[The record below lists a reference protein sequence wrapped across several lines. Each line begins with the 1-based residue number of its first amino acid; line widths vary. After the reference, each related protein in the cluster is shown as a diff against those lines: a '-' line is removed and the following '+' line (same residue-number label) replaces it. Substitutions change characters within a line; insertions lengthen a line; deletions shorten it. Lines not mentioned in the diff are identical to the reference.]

1 MDVVVFY
8 GCCNKVPQM
17 EWLNRNLLFHTPGS
31 LEVQDQLIG
40 GVMLPPFEGAGRES
54 VPTLLVSGGLLASL
68 AVLDSWTRHL
78 SLCLPLH
85 VVFSLCV
92 CIFILIPFYMDTSLS
107 GLGVTLLQYDLILT
121 NYSNNCISK

>member
-17 EWLNRNLLFHTPGS
+17 EWLNRNLLSHTSGS

-92 CIFILIPFYMDTSLS
+92 YLHPNSFLYGHQSIGIWGHPTP
-107 GLGVTLLQYDLILT
+107 V
-121 NYSNNCISK
+121 